1 MKTSTYLSWLLVLC
15 VTLLF
20 SWCSEKNQESKP
32 IVSTWNSYS
41 GYQTLFVLWDSLS
54 AWYQLPLEKSYPM
67 LVEKKL
73 LALWYRIKVINGG
86 ESGDTSAGLKER
98 LTRITADAHT
108 GDIALVVIGGNDGLQ
123 WLDTDALWNN
133 LNDIVVSLQWRGL
146 ITILG
151 GMQIPTNLWD
161 DYRSGFAT
169 VYPRIA
175 RETKSLIIPFILSW
189 VAGNPELNL
198 PDGIHPNETGQSI
211 VADGVV
217 EFLVERGIL
226 VK

>member
-1 MKTSTYLSWLLVLC
+1 MKTSTYILWLLLLFA
-15 VTLLF
+15 TLLF
-20 SWCSEKNQESKP
+20 SGCAKKNQESKP
-32 IVSTWNSYS
+32 IVSTWNALS

-73 LALWYRIKVINGG
+73 LALWYRIKVINGW

-98 LTRITADAHT
+98 LARITADAKT

-123 WLDTDALWNN
+123 WLDTVALWNN
-133 LNDIVVSLQWRGL
+133 LNDTVRSLQSRGL
-146 ITILG
+146 LTIIG
-151 GMQIPTNLWD
+151 GMQIPTNLGD
-161 DYRSGFAT
+161 RYRADFAAI
-169 VYPRIA
+169 YPRVA
-175 RETKSLIIPFILSW
+175 RETDSLIIPFILSW

-198 PDGIHPNETGQSI
+198 PDGIHPNETGQVI
-211 VADGVV
+211 VADEVV
-217 EFLVERGIL
+217 RFLVEKSVL